1 MHALKTARP
10 IKNNKRGVEL
20 PRLMARKL
28 AQAFKASLG
37 ESETEIR
44 AIDPRF
50 RLNTE
55 IIWVRPWG

>member
-44 AIDPRF
+44 AIDPDS
-50 RLNTE
+50 
-55 IIWVRPWG
+55 G